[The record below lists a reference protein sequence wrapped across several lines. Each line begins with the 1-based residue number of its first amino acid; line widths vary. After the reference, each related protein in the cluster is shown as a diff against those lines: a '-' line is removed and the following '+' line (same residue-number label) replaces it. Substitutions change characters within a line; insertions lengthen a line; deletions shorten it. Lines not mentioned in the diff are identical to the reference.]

1 MRILQYIKCNLL
13 EWYLTILWLLLKW
26 PQMQKQMVKNEK
38 VSLEMVN
45 VWMRADET
53 KTEPSGMNTQRY
65 VWRKGGTAHR
75 HENITAAVNYGGGMN
90 AAIWACFT
98 ASGPGQ
104 PGLIKET
111 DEFTR
116 VSKTLVRIVPECL
129 RINRTSVEVGWRN
142 RRPASTVF
150 FYWRSVF
157 RFFFN
162 SRNHVVTEHCESV
175 VIITDLD
182 TGCEEN
188 VPEKPAT
195 AQQPDHRQS
204 LPYWLW

>member
-1 MRILQYIKCNLL
+1 
-13 EWYLTILWLLLKW
+13 
-26 PQMQKQMVKNEK
+26 MQKQMVKNEK

-75 HENITAAVNYGGGMN
+75 HENVTAAVNYGGGMN

-129 RINRTSVEVGWRN
+129 RINRTSVVKLGD
-142 RRPASTVF
+142 ATDVQLAQFSSTGGQF
-150 FYWRSVF
+150 SAFSSTF
-157 RFFFN
+157 
-162 SRNHVVTEHCESV
+162 E
-175 VIITDLD
+175 IM
-182 TGCEEN
+182 
-188 VPEKPAT
+188 
-195 AQQPDHRQS
+195 
-204 LPYWLW
+204 